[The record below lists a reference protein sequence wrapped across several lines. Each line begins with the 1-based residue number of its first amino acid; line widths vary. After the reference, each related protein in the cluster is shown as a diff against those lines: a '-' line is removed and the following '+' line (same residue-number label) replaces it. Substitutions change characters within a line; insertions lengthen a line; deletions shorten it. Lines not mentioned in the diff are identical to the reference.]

1 MFIIEKSQ
9 RLFKIQIKSHYRRKI
24 ISADADDD
32 DDDDDD
38 ATVRHRG
45 KKIRGERGLR
55 EPLLVDDHHQVHQN
69 RPLEKSSNEKVL
81 KRKSSLRS
89 SPY

>member
-1 MFIIEKSQ
+1 MRGHCSLLKKAKGC
-9 RLFKIQIKSHYRRKI
+9 FKIQIKSHYRRKI
-24 ISADADDD
+24 ISADA
-32 DDDDDD
+32 D

-55 EPLLVDDHHQVHQN
+55 EPLLVDDHHQVHQK
-69 RPLEKSSNEKVL
+69 RPRENSSNEKVL